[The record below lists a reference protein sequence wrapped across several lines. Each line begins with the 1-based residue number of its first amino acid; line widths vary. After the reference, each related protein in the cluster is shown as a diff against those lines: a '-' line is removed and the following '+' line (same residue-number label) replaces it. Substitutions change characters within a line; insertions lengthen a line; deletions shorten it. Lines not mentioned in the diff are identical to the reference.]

1 MHFFQCTHFK
11 TAFILHI
18 GSIIYLMYILYIT
31 TLFKIILYTI
41 IIIIFIVIIIYAV
54 YSLNGYTL
62 LTFMC
67 LVLYIIILCSILIN
81 SSKTFSCCLREMLNK
96 KLGSATLIIFSGNRV
111 EQ

>member
-1 MHFFQCTHFK
+1 M
-11 TAFILHI
+11 
-18 GSIIYLMYILYIT
+18 
-31 TLFKIILYTI
+31 ILYTI
-41 IIIIFIVIIIYAV
+41 IINIIFIVIIIYEV

-81 SSKTFSCCLREMLNK
+81 SSKTFSCCLQDMLNK

>member
-1 MHFFQCTHFK
+1 M
-11 TAFILHI
+11 
-18 GSIIYLMYILYIT
+18 
-31 TLFKIILYTI
+31 ILYTI
-41 IIIIFIVIIIYAV
+41 IINIIFIVIIIYEV

-81 SSKTFSCCLREMLNK
+81 SSKTFSCCLQDMLNK
-96 KLGSATLIIFSGNRV
+96 KLGSATLIIFSGNCV